1 MYKNLKNLIT
11 LSILEHLLQ
20 MQCMRLIL
28 LYIINL
34 MFVRLSVGQ
43 EVVVEI
49 NSERRCTN
57 ARIHSAG
64 HLLDSAFTNLG
75 MTDLIPSKVLV
86 LLLLLLLLLLLF
98 H

>member
-1 MYKNLKNLIT
+1 
-11 LSILEHLLQ
+11 
-20 MQCMRLIL
+20 
-28 LYIINL
+28 

-86 LLLLLLLLLLLF
+86 PLLLPYSRKLLRE
-98 H
+98 